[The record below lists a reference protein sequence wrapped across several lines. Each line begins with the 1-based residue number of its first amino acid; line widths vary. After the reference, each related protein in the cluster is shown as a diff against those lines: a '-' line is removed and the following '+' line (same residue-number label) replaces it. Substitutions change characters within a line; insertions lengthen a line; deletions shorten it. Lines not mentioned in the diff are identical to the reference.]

1 MERGNLLNP
10 AMSLLCKRF
19 WPWRHASFPSDPA
32 EFSHCSADHFL
43 CFCRGNFC
51 WQIDQSLLQEAAIV
65 LWKNPQE
72 WWELFTVGWSWKA
85 KAFSG
90 NPPGKYPRCSSA
102 RWVWGLAERGSESK
116 ATCTV
121 NKKMRRIIGI
131 FFWFQLEY
139 IQKFE
144 QACVEYNLRN
154 DQASLCFCQK
164 FENVFWLSLDPIKI
178 NPNSHTGFW
187 NEFKGL
193 KLGRLKIEEGNNCF
207 FLPVEGSHEYSRGGW
222 KLGGRSGRG

>member
-72 WWELFTVGWSWKA
+72 WWELFTVCWSWKA

-121 NKKMRRIIGI
+121 KQENEKNNRDLLLISAGI
-131 FFWFQLEY
+131 YSKIW
-139 IQKFE
+139 
-144 QACVEYNLRN
+144 
-154 DQASLCFCQK
+154 ASLCWIQFAQWSSLFMFLSEIWKCFLIKSWSNKDKSK
-164 FENVFWLSLDPIKI
+164 FTYGILEWI
-178 NPNSHTGFW
+178 
-187 NEFKGL
+187 
-193 KLGRLKIEEGNNCF
+193 
-207 FLPVEGSHEYSRGGW
+207 
-222 KLGGRSGRG
+222 